1 MEFEVLKRGH
11 IKRNIIIGA
20 VVVIILAA
28 LILTREQNI
37 EQQQIYL

>member
-1 MEFEVLKRGH
+1 MEFEVLKRSH
-11 IKRNIIIGA
+11 LKRNIIIGA

>member
-1 MEFEVLKRGH
+1 MPFETLKRSH
-11 IKRNIIIGA
+11 LKRNIIIGA